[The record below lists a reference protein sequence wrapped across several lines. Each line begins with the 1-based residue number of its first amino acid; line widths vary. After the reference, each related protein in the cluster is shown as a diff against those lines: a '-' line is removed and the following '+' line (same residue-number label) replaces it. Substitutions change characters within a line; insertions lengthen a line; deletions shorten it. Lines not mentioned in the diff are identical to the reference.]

1 MNIGG
6 VDVSGRHAEEDGH
19 YNRIT
24 ACVSAEVDGFNVFT
38 VRDVNVFVVCTR
50 EPPNLRT
57 LTEEISRALNG
68 LDKDDEYMV
77 VAEPGEFFGEP
88 EWRVSAL
95 LGAPFKYAETV
106 AEREVVEMAHK
117 LAYGVYRGVKM
128 GLKVAQSPSGSLG

>member
-1 MNIGG
+1 MVG
-6 VDVSGRHAEEDGH
+6 VDISGRHVEKDGR

-24 ACVSAEVDGFNVFT
+24 ACVSAEVDGFNVFS
-38 VRDVNVFVVCTR
+38 VRDVNVFVVRTS

-57 LTEEISRALNG
+57 LAEEVSRALNG
-68 LDKDDEYMV
+68 VDTADEFTV

-117 LAYGVYRGVKM
+117 LAYGVYKGVKM
-128 GLKVAQSPSGSLG
+128 GLKVARPSQGSPG

>member
-1 MNIGG
+1 MVG
-6 VDVSGRHAEEDGH
+6 VDISGRHVEEDGR

-24 ACVSAEVDGFNVFT
+24 ACVSAEVDGFNVFS
-38 VRDVNVFVVCTR
+38 VRDVNVFVVRTS

-57 LTEEISRALNG
+57 LAEEVSRALNG
-68 LDKDDEYMV
+68 VDKADEFTV

-117 LAYGVYRGVKM
+117 LAYGVYKGVKM
-128 GLKVAQSPSGSLG
+128 GLKVARSSQGSPG